1 MTYTRDDLLAL
12 DREDTLAHVRDR
24 FILPDG
30 EIYLD
35 GNSLGPLPRST
46 AEKLHDVVHRQWGHD
61 QIRAWNKYRWIHLP
75 RELGDRIG
83 RLIGARPGEVV
94 VGDSTSVNLFKAIAA
109 GLRLRPDRRVIV
121 SEINDFPSDLYIA
134 QGLVDLLG
142 DQYQLRLAESGGL
155 DDMLDDTVAVVSLTH
170 VNYRTGRMH
179 DLAAVTSQV
188 HRQGA
193 IMLWDLS
200 HSAGSLS
207 IRLDD
212 AGVDL
217 ACGCGYKF
225 LNGGPGAPAFVYA
238 AERWHDQLSQPLTG
252 WLGHARPFD
261 FVPEYQPADGVGRMI
276 CGTPPILS
284 MTALDAGLSAFDGV
298 EMADVREKSI
308 RQGQL
313 FLELVDQECGGHGFS
328 LRSPEDPHQRGS
340 QVCLGHAEGY
350 RIIQALIARGVIG
363 DFRAPDVLRFGIT
376 PLYLRYTDIWD
387 AVAHLRAVMETRAW
401 DDDQFIRKELVT

>member
-1 MTYTRDDLLAL
+1 MAYTRDDLLTL
-12 DREDTLAHVRDR
+12 DREDTLAHVRER
-24 FILPDG
+24 FILPEG

-142 DQYQLRLAESGGL
+142 DQYQLRLAESGRL

-252 WLGHARPFD
+252 WLGHAHPFD
-261 FVPEYQPADGVGRMI
+261 FVPDYQPADGVGRMI

-313 FLELVDQECGGHGFS
+313 FLELVDQECSGQGFS

-340 QVCLGHAEGY
+340 QVCLGHGEGY

-363 DFRAPDVLRFGIT
+363 DFRTPDVLRFGIT
-376 PLYLRYTDIWD
+376 PLYLRYVDIWD
-387 AVAHLRAVMETRAW
+387 AVAQLRDVMETRAW